1 MVVAATD
8 GIELSRCSA
17 GVCADA
23 KSASVSSNL
32 SVDGDNQTLYNLMC
46 EH

>member
-1 MVVAATD
+1 MVAAAD
-8 GIELSRCSA
+8 GIELSRYSA
-17 GVCADA
+17 AVCADA

-32 SVDGDNQTLYNLMC
+32 SVDGDNQTLYNPMC